1 MTLLYQILVCYIIK
15 NVNGYRLKE
24 GEINTMNYH
33 RLAKSILD
41 KVGGKDNINEVWHCA
56 TRLRFRLKD
65 ESICKTAEIENLDGV
80 VTVVQSAGQYQVVI
94 GNSVGKVYDEL
105 ISLTGDFTTQSTSE
119 DSDNKHK
126 ENILNKFFSFVSGV
140 FTPFLGAL
148 AASGILKGFIT
159 LAVTMNWM
167 SNKSGQYI
175 ILNAASDAIFYFLPI
190 FIAFTAAK
198 VLKIDRFVA
207 VAIAAALVYP
217 SLVTA
222 MSGKSAI
229 HFFGIPVSALTYSS
243 TVIPILLAL
252 WFLSYLQPIFDK
264 IFPEAIRNIFTPL
277 LSLVIMVPLTLL
289 VVGPLGNGISDIL
302 AKALA
307 AVHNFSPLV
316 AGALLGAFHQVMVIF
331 GVHWALIALM
341 INNIATIGKDPW
353 LPIVCIAV
361 FSQAGAA
368 LGVFFKTKDKKLKT
382 LAGSSFLTAIFG
394 ITEPAIYGVNLKL
407 KKPMYIAIGS
417 GAIGGAIAGF
427 GQVEANTFTF
437 PSILAIPTYLGRGF
451 NFEIIGLIVSFVL
464 AVIGT
469 YLFGV
474 NDSKAKM
481 QKSAPISGVDLYQP
495 VEGKAI
501 PLSEVNDEVF
511 SSGKMGQ
518 GYAIKPSNDVV
529 RAPFDSTVEAL
540 FPTGHAIGL
549 KTSDGNEFLIHI
561 GINTVDLRGK
571 YFKTFVKQGDFVVQG
586 QKLIKFD
593 YKQIQNAGY
602 DDTVMVILTNKGQ
615 EK

>member
-1 MTLLYQILVCYIIK
+1 M
-15 NVNGYRLKE
+15 
-24 GEINTMNYH
+24 
-33 RLAKSILD
+33 
-41 KVGGKDNINEVWHCA
+41 GGKDNINEVWHCA

-65 ESICKTAEIENLDGV
+65 ESICKTSEIENLDGV

-94 GNSVGKVYDEL
+94 GNSVGKVYNEL
-105 ISLTGDFTTQSTSE
+105 ISLTGDIVTKSNDTKSK
-119 DSDNKHK
+119 NKQK
-126 ENILNKFFSFVSGV
+126 ENILNRFFSFVSGV

-159 LAVTMNWM
+159 LAVTFNWM
-167 SNKSGQYI
+167 SNKSGQYL
-175 ILNAASDAIFYFLPI
+175 ILNAASDTIFYFLPI

-207 VAIAAALVYP
+207 VAIAGALVYP

-222 MSGKSAI
+222 MSAKTAI
-229 HFFGIPVSALTYSS
+229 RFFGIPVSSLTYSS

-252 WFLSYLQPIFDK
+252 WVLSYLQPLLDK

-277 LSLVIMVPLTLL
+277 LSLIIMVPLTLL

-302 AKALA
+302 AKVLA
-307 AVHNFSPLV
+307 AIHNFSPLV

-341 INNIATIGKDPW
+341 INNIATLGKDPW

-368 LGVFFKTKDKKLKT
+368 LGVFLKIKDKKMKT

-451 NFEIIGLIVSFVL
+451 NFEIIGLVVTFIL
-464 AVIGT
+464 AVVGT

-474 NDSKAKM
+474 DNSKANMK
-481 QKSAPISGVDLYQP
+481 KSTPISGVDLFQP
-495 VEGKAI
+495 VEGEVI
-501 PLSEVNDEVF
+501 PLSSVNDEVF

-518 GYAIKPSNDVV
+518 GYAIKPSNGMVK
-529 RAPFDSTVEAL
+529 APFDSTVEAI

-549 KTSDGNEFLIHI
+549 KTNDGNEFLIHI
-561 GINTVDLRGK
+561 GINTVELNGK
-571 YFKTFVKQGDFVVQG
+571 YFKTLVKQGDFVVQG
-586 QKLIKFD
+586 QNLIEFD
-593 YKQIQNAGY
+593 YKKIKDAGY
-602 DDTVMVILTNKGQ
+602 DDTVMVILTNKVQG
-615 EK
+615 K